1 MLVDPRGLTWRCGML
16 QSVNVLDLYKK
27 TGAYLEGHFLLASGR
42 HAPKFLQSTT
52 VMQHPK
58 HAEAFG
64 QGIAALFADSDSPP
78 SFVIGPAMGGI
89 VLAHETA
96 KALASKHPGCR
107 ALFAEKDGHGGMT
120 IREAFTVQKGETFI
134 AVEDVVTTGGS
145 LMKAVHAAEKAG
157 ATCIGIGCIIDRG
170 TAKLPEHLTF
180 KALVK
185 LEFTSYA
192 PEDCPS
198 CKEKIPLVKI

>member
-1 MLVDPRGLTWRCGML
+1 
-16 QSVNVLDLYKK
+16 VNVLNLYKE

-52 VMQHPK
+52 VTQHPQ
-58 HAEAFG
+58 HAETFG
-64 QGIAALFADSDSPP
+64 KGIAALFDKTPD
-78 SFVIGPAMGGI
+78 FVIGPAMGGI
-89 VLAHETA
+89 VLAHEVA
-96 KALASKHPGCR
+96 KALASR
-107 ALFAEKDGHGGMT
+107 SLFAEKDGHGGMT
-120 IREAFTVQKGETFI
+120 IREAFPVKPNETFI

-157 ATCIGIGCIIDRG
+157 ATCLGIGCIIDRG

-180 KALVK
+180 KALVR
-185 LEFTSYA
+185 LEFPSYS
-192 PEDCPS
+192 PEDCPL

>member
-1 MLVDPRGLTWRCGML
+1 MLVDPRDLPQWCGML
-16 QSVNVLDLYKK
+16 QDVNVLDLYQQ

-52 VMQHPK
+52 VMQHPH

-64 QGIAALFADSDSPP
+64 KGIAALFDVTPD
-78 SFVIGPAMGGI
+78 FVIGPAMGGI

-107 ALFAEKDGHGGMT
+107 ALFAEKDGHGSMM
-120 IREAFTVQKGETFI
+120 IREAFTVKPGETFI

-145 LMKAVHAAEKAG
+145 LMKAVHAAERAG
-157 ATCIGIGCIIDRG
+157 ALCMGIGCIIDRG
-170 TAKLPEHLTF
+170 TAKLPEHLQF
-180 KALVK
+180 RALTR
-185 LEFTSYA
+185 LEFPSYA
-192 PEDCPS
+192 PEDCPL
-198 CKEKIPLVKI
+198 CREKIPLVKI